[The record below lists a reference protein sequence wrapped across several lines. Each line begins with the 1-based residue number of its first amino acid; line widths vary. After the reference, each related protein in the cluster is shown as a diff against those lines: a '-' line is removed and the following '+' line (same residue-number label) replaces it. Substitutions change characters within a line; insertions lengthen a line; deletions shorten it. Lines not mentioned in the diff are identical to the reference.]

1 MRVRS
6 FFDNRLTFELVF
18 YSLIQMDTALASC
31 ASSISALA
39 AVPLSG
45 LTRDALGVASVRVQT
60 MIDRLTLAHAQIVTA
75 ADRAGVWAG
84 SGARNMADW
93 LALQTKT
100 SYGDA
105 NDRMRLGDAADS
117 VPELADAVASGELS
131 AKSATALH
139 PAIKEAAHGAD
150 TAALVQK
157 AKGSTPRE
165 AAAACEKFRED
176 NRAKPETPEEAEDR
190 RYKRRGIR
198 SGRPDDG
205 MVTSTVVLPVVEHRK
220 FINAV
225 SHVAGTPC
233 EGDQRTTEQR
243 LADGLTLLCDAYAKG
258 DVNGGRERPTIL
270 LVIDADAM
278 TGDNDGD
285 AHTANADR
293 IPAHIAR
300 RMAENAH
307 LQRVL
312 RVGSQII
319 DLGRTARLASES
331 QYRALVVRDQGCRWP
346 GCHIPPAWCEIDHL
360 VPFPAGPTDL
370 ANLVMW
376 CSHHHHEKH
385 RPGVVVRGDAH
396 DFSITLSTGTT
407 LHCPTPAARAGK
419 EPPPRT
425 QAAA

>member
-1 MRVRS
+1 MVT
-6 FFDNRLTFELVF
+6 DELVF
-18 YSLIQMDTALASC
+18 YSLIRIDTALATCDSG
-31 ASSISALA
+31 ISALA
-39 AVPLSG
+39 AVSLSC
-45 LTRDALGVASVRVQT
+45 LTRNALGVASVRVQT
-60 MIDRLTLAHAQIVTA
+60 MIDRLTMAHAQIVTA

-93 LALQTKT
+93 SALQTKT

-117 VPELADAVASGELS
+117 VPELADAVAAGQLS

-165 AAAACEKFRED
+165 AAAAGEKFRD
-176 NRAKPETPEEAEDR
+176 NNRAKPETPEEAEER
-190 RYKRRGIR
+190 RYRRRSVR
-198 SGRPDDG
+198 SGQPDDG

-220 FINAV
+220 FINAI
-225 SHVAGTPC
+225 SHLAGTPC

-270 LVIDADAM
+270 LVIDADTM
-278 TGDNDGD
+278 SGDNEHD

-293 IPAHIAR
+293 VPAHVAR

-307 LQRVL
+307 LQRVI

-346 GCHIPPAWCEIDHL
+346 GCHIPSAWCEIDHL
-360 VPFPAGPTDL
+360 EPFPAGPTNL

-385 RPGVVVRGDAH
+385 RPGVVVRGNAH
-396 DFSITLSTGTT
+396 DFSITLANGTII
-407 LHCPTPAARAGK
+407 HCPTTPVRAG
-419 EPPPRT
+419 ERSPPPRT